1 MNSAGFEDSVFILNM
16 RIRTIKDTLR
26 LRPPPELFLEKY
38 LDDLV
43 FIDHVLA
50 VLAASLK
57 ENNNYNNTNG
67 EFDNLMDAEWQF
79 SQLLLEFSN
88 ESSPFSANA
97 FPQTKEKITVL
108 RDSSDKRR
116 RAFDEIKLPA
126 NTSDEPLVGFAEMN
140 SLFGGN

>member
-1 MNSAGFEDSVFILNM
+1 MNSASFEDSVFILNM

-26 LRPPPELFLEKY
+26 LRPPPELFLEKC

-43 FIDHVLA
+43 FIDHILA
-50 VLAASLK
+50 ALAASLK

-88 ESSPFSANA
+88 ESSPFPANA
-97 FPQTKEKITVL
+97 FPQTKEKIAAL

-116 RAFDEIKLPA
+116 RAFDEIKIPT
-126 NTSDEPLVGFAEMN
+126 NTSTEPVVSSAELN